1 MYKNRALNILE
12 TAFIINLIILSG
24 WTVYNR
30 HASNGDSNDGQTVL
44 VCTSIGVA
52 FATFICIIFYHTYL
66 YLKSTKLH
74 RHFKRHTIKKGDGRE
89 RGVAE
94 GSVESTVDAPSH
106 RSPTR
111 TVIELR
117 EPLLTES

>member
-1 MYKNRALNILE
+1 MNFLE
-12 TAFIINLIILSG
+12 TSFIINLIILSG

-30 HASNGDSNDGQTVL
+30 HASNGGSNDGQTAL
-44 VCTSIGVA
+44 VCISIGVA
-52 FATFICIIFYHTYL
+52 FATFIYIIFYHTYL
-66 YLKSTKLH
+66 FLKSTKLYH
-74 RHFKRHTIKKGDGRE
+74 ECFKRYTIKKGDGRE
-89 RGVAE
+89 RGVVE